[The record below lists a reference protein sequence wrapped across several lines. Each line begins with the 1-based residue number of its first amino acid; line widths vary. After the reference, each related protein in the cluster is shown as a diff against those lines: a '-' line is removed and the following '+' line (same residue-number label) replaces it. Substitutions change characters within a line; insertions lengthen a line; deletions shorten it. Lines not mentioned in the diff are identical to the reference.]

1 MPDISR
7 HLLTSM
13 AEGRKL
19 GRVTVSI
26 GEGGAFEYAFA
37 DAPHAVRVQAGQA
50 T

>member
-19 GRVTVSI
+19 SSVNVSI

-37 DAPHAVRVQAGQA
+37 DAATATKSAVGQA
-50 T
+50 S